1 MQFRM
6 NAAHCNT
13 VIITSSD
20 SKISDL
26 QEKYNREVEERK
38 RLEAEIKVMHVKVS
52 KIHIFVCKKSLVAS
66 NYINLLNS
74 KNASLFIFL

>member
-1 MQFRM
+1 MD
-6 NAAHCNT
+6 ATHCNT
-13 VIITSSD
+13 VITAFSD

-52 KIHIFVCKKSLVAS
+52 KIHIFCLLLVIILI
-66 NYINLLNS
+66 Y
-74 KNASLFIFL
+74 

>member
-1 MQFRM
+1 MKCIENENTIQ
-6 NAAHCNT
+6 NECNILKHCN
-13 VIITSSD
+13 IASSD

-52 KIHIFVCKKSLVAS
+52 
-66 NYINLLNS
+66 
-74 KNASLFIFL
+74 